1 MEEENRVK
9 ASPAIRRIA
18 KQYNIDLSEIVG
30 TGEGGRIEAENL
42 ESYLLS
48 KRHMSFAEMSDTE
61 KSDEYASYMDEDI
74 LPKTETKPNYDEEDY
89 GLSFIGDDI
98 EVEIFPAEET
108 ENKESSVFTKEDEA
122 SINHDFAK
130 LFAFDESEELPE
142 TDEEVVEEE
151 TQPSENEQEPDSEEE
166 ENEEEISVEEVSEE
180 PDECEEDHDE
190 CECGCGCEDNDEDDE
205 EHECCDDDCCCHD
218 HEHHHEEEK
227 CQPIAISFTVNREGV
242 ADLIEET
249 KGDKNELLINTV
261 VKALALAIYDED
273 NEFDGKINVV
283 TMQRDDIE
291 VKTAVNALYA
301 HIDGISYE
309 EPFDHEDVFVNVWDL
324 TDFGFTK
331 FARPDAGMVNVF
343 VNQNKRKIIID
354 SVSDEYCVCIDTCAF
369 MMKSLKENLCEPFV
383 MNERIITNEE
393 NDDAFDDDYDEDY
406 DE

>member
-61 KSDEYASYMDEDI
+61 KKDEYASYMDENI
-74 LPKTETKPNYDEEDY
+74 LPKAETKTNYDEEDY
-89 GLSFIGDDI
+89 GLSFTGDDI
-98 EVEIFPAEET
+98 EVEIFPAEPE
-108 ENKESSVFTKEDEA
+108 KEEDAEDKEVSVFTKEDEA

-130 LFAFDESEELPE
+130 LFTFDESEELPQNVE
-142 TDEEVVEEE
+142 QESEEE
-151 TQPSENEQEPDSEEE
+151 TKAVTPEAEEE
-166 ENEEEISVEEVSEE
+166 AHEKDNGSECAEEHE
-180 PDECEEDHDE
+180 E
-190 CECGCGCEDNDEDDE
+190 CECS
-205 EHECCDDDCCCHD
+205 EHESCDDDCCCH
-218 HEHHHEEEK
+218 EHNHVEEEK
-227 CQPIAISFTVNREGV
+227 CQPIAISFTVNREGIE
-242 ADLIEET
+242 DLIEET
-249 KGDKNELLINTV
+249 KGEKNELLINTV

-291 VKTAVNALYA
+291 VKTAVNALSA
-301 HIDGISYE
+301 RIDGISYE
-309 EPFDHEDVFVNVWDL
+309 EPFDHEDVFVNVWNL

-383 MNERIITNEE
+383 MNERIISYKE
-393 NDDAFDDDYDEDY
+393 NNDTFDDDYDEDY